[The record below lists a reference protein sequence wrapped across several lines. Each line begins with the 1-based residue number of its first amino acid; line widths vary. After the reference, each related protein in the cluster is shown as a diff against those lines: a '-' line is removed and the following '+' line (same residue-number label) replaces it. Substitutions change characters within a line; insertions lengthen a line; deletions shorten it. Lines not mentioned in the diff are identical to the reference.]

1 MKFGFLIGLIAT
13 TFLSH
18 TFFSE
23 NPQPLYI
30 EGYTDQLSYLPG
42 EEINFH
48 LSSSATSC
56 SIVITRLGISPDTVL
71 IVDSVQVSE
80 YAVPENASSHGCHW
94 PEAFESSIPGTWKS
108 GYYEVTMY
116 VEDEGGK
123 FIQRNSRTA
132 KGQLFFVVRSS
143 SPGRNSILLQ
153 LATNTYNAYNNWGG
167 FSLYSYHA
175 QSNLQGHRVSFD
187 RPPNSQFRQ
196 WELDFVKW
204 AESRGYEL
212 DYAVNSDLE
221 FHPEILDHYQLV
233 LSVGHDEYWSASMR
247 DHLEAF
253 ISGGGNVA
261 FFSGN
266 SVCWQVRSEDEGRA
280 LTCWKQ
286 TFQMDPAYPSGNHD
300 TLSTLWSHHLVD
312 RPENQLTGVGFL
324 HGGYHRSHGQFMDGS
339 GAYTVHRPDHWIF
352 EGTDLTKES
361 QFGGKHTVVGYE
373 CDGCEMEFIDGLPY
387 PTHQDGT
394 PESFVI
400 LGTAPAR
407 WHPDDSEWYER
418 WEKGR
423 VGAAVLGTYT
433 HGGTVVTVGSTDWAH
448 GLRGGDEIVERITSN
463 ILNRLSQ

>member
-1 MKFGFLIGLIAT
+1 MQFGFLIGLVVT
-13 TFLSH
+13 
-18 TFFSE
+18 TFFSGTFSSSD
-23 NPQPLYI
+23 PKPLYI
-30 EGYTDQLSYLPG
+30 EGYCDQLSYLPG
-42 EEINFH
+42 EEIRFH
-48 LSSSATSC
+48 LASSAPSG
-56 SIVITRLGISPDTVL
+56 SLVITRLGISPDTVWTS
-71 IVDSVQVSE
+71 DSVQVSDHL
-80 YAVPENASSHGCHW
+80 VPENASSHGCNW
-94 PEAFESSIPGTWKS
+94 PVAFELTIPSSWKT
-108 GYYEVTMY
+108 GYYEVTMT

-123 FIQRNSRTA
+123 FTQRNRRTA
-132 KGQLFFVVRSS
+132 MGQLFFVVRASK
-143 SPGRNSILLQ
+143 PGVNSILLQ

-187 RPPNSQFRQ
+187 RPPNSQFKR

-204 AESRGYEL
+204 AESQGHAL

-221 FHPEILDHYQLV
+221 FHPEILDHYKLV

-247 DHLEAF
+247 DNLEDF
-253 ISGGGNVA
+253 IAAGGNVA

-266 SVCWQVRSEDEGRA
+266 SVCWQVRSEEEGRA

-286 TFQMDPAYPSGNHD
+286 TFQMDPVYASGDHD

-324 HGGYHRSHGQFMDGS
+324 YGGYHRSHGQFMDGS

-352 EGTDLTKES
+352 EGTDLEQGA

-394 PESFVI
+394 PENFVI
-400 LGTAPAR
+400 LSTAPAR

-423 VGAAVLGTYT
+423 TGAAVLGTYT

-448 GLRGGDEIVERITSN
+448 GLRGGDEVVERITSN
-463 ILNRLSQ
+463 ILHRLSQ